1 MVKKNVGLRPVAYQR
16 LKEVT
21 EEISRKRG
29 VKITMA
35 AVVEAAIELI
45 DRLESMEHENDMAG
59 FDAGNPDRRIFY
71 HSRTTTKN

>member
-16 LKEVT
+16 LKDVT

-35 AVVEAAIELI
+35 AVVEAAVELI
-45 DRLESMEHENDMAG
+45 DRLESMEDEDDTAG
-59 FDAGNPDRRIFY
+59 FDAKTSDRRIFY
-71 HSRTTTKN
+71 N